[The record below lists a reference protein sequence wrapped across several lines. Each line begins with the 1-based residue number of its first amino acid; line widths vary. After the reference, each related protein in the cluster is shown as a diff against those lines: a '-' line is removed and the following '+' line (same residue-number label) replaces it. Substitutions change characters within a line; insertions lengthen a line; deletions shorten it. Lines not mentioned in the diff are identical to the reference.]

1 MKNVLFTSHSGK
13 LDACFLCTQSAFQ
26 IRCLGF
32 GVGRFASS
40 IHSSSALMKLQVPK
54 IMHES
59 GCENVAR
66 KLKQEWKVTAGTNL
80 TKPCTS
86 IITVPSRNHLFEG
99 RTRRDIA

>member
-1 MKNVLFTSHSGK
+1 MKNVLFTSHS
-13 LDACFLCTQSAFQ
+13 ACFLCTQSAFQ
-26 IRCLGF
+26 TRCLGF
-32 GVGRFASS
+32 EVGSFASS

-66 KLKQEWKVTAGTNL
+66 KLKQEWKVTEGTNL

-86 IITVPSRNHLFEG
+86 IISVPSIEHLFEG